1 MGAASSRTVCI
12 FRKRS
17 IMVDHRIAVTTS
29 AIRIIPHPQRI
40 VRVTRELHGAQPSMS
55 IWRRQRRQVCRLFV
69 IRITDGII
77 VLALRSR
84 RVAVTSRLFPFRDS
98 RNWKDFKQPAQQNV
112 IVMVARWS
120 QS

>member
-1 MGAASSRTVCI
+1 MAPPA
-12 FRKRS
+12 
-17 IMVDHRIAVTTS
+17 
-29 AIRIIPHPQRI
+29 
-40 VRVTRELHGAQPSMS
+40 
-55 IWRRQRRQVCRLFV
+55 RQMCRLLV
-69 IRITDGII
+69 IRITDRII

-84 RVAVTSRLFPFRDS
+84 RDYCYLAAFAFRDS

>member
-1 MGAASSRTVCI
+1 MAPPA
-12 FRKRS
+12 
-17 IMVDHRIAVTTS
+17 
-29 AIRIIPHPQRI
+29 P
-40 VRVTRELHGAQPSMS
+40 
-55 IWRRQRRQVCRLFV
+55 QVCRLFV

-77 VLALRSR
+77 VLALRLR